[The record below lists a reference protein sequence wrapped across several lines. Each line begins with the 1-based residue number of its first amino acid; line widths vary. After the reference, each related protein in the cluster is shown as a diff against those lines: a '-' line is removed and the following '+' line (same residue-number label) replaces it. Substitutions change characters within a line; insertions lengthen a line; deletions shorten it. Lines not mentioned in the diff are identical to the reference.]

1 MEPFKRV
8 CRVIKYKQGEGGGEV
23 EVTRGEVRAPRAVGL
38 EGGQARLAVSPS
50 LGSRGRTL
58 ALGGSGPVLRAG
70 YQGEERERLIPDPK
84 PHEKEAGD

>member
-1 MEPFKRV
+1 M
-8 CRVIKYKQGEGGGEV
+8 

-70 YQGEERERLIPDPK
+70 YQGEERERLMLYSQPQAP
-84 PHEKEAGD
+84 